1 MVPSGWTGPP
11 TATSRP
17 PPAATAVG
25 VGHRSATGGGIVTSR
40 QPVSGDA
47 LAVAVAVGDEDC
59 VAEGEGLEEGT
70 DVAPGPTQA
79 AARSVARTTVTMKRI
94 IGAS

>member
-1 MVPSGWTGPP
+1 
-11 TATSRP
+11 
-17 PPAATAVG
+17 
-25 VGHRSATGGGIVTSR
+25 
-40 QPVSGDA
+40 VSGVA
-47 LAVAVAVGDEDC
+47 LAVAVADEDC

-79 AARSVARTTVTMKRI
+79 ATRSVARTTVTMKRI